1 MKSISAE
8 FLVPG
13 AAHGPVTML
22 SAPLSF
28 YGGYD
33 IQSGNIADATHPQR
47 GVSLAG
53 RIMAMRAA
61 RGSSSSASALVEA
74 ARVGKAPAAIIL
86 GRLDP
91 ILVIGGLVAFDLYRV
106 AMPILLLP
114 EASWDLLHSGAVVSI
129 DSRSSTIG
137 FE

>member
-1 MKSISAE
+1 MKFINAE

-13 AAHGPVTML
+13 DARGPVTVL

-33 IQSGNIADATHPQR
+33 IDSGTIADATHPQR

-74 ARVGKAPAAIIL
+74 ARDGKAPAAIIL

-114 EASWDLLHSGAVVSI
+114 EASWDVLHSGAVVSI
-129 DSRSSTIG
+129 DSRSSSIG